1 MKLFVIEWNPHQIKG
16 DSSPTLTIV
25 CHLEKII
32 SCKLNITKQRNYILV
47 KRNERY
53 MNNLNIFVV
62 LSIVAASS
70 SLFVGTMVTSVLAVS
85 HDNMTMSM
93 DNSSMPTHNMSD
105 TTMSM
110 DNSTTGMTDNATIA
124 VN

>member
-1 MKLFVIEWNPHQIKG
+1 
-16 DSSPTLTIV
+16 
-25 CHLEKII
+25 
-32 SCKLNITKQRNYILV
+32 
-47 KRNERY
+47 
-53 MNNLNIFVV
+53 MNNLNVFV
-62 LSIVAASS
+62 IVSLVAVS
-70 SLFVGTMVTSVLAVS
+70 SLFAGVAMVTPAIAAS

-105 TTMSM
+105 MTMSM

>member
-70 SLFVGTMVTSVLAVS
+70 LFVGTMVTSVLAVS